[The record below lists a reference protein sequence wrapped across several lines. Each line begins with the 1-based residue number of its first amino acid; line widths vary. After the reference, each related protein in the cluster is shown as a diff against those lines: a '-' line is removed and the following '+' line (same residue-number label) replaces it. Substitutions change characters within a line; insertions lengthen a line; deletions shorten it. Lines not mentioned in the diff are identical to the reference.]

1 VFDNPIH
8 DADVFGETAAGRLE
22 SGGTANFLVSGAL
35 REGLIPAV
43 KALPAWDVMEDDDT
57 VSGAVLAD
65 ILANSGDNA
74 GSFVS
79 EDARGG
85 VRSGG
90 DFLQVGA
97 ADATGVDADQYFAL
111 ADSRDGDDL

>member
-1 VFDNPIH
+1 
-8 DADVFGETAAGRLE
+8 
-22 SGGTANFLVSGAL
+22 
-35 REGLIPAV
+35 
-43 KALPAWDVMEDDDT
+43 MEDDDT